1 MAPTPPEASTLQ
13 GWQQI
18 ARFLGQPISVA
29 QRWAKT
35 GMPVNRQGRFV
46 TASAE
51 SLNEWLARDSGTKPV
66 HVATAQTDLSAELKR
81 GLSFVRHERSSSN
94 KA

>member
-1 MAPTPPEASTLQ
+1 MSPRDGASQ
-13 GWQQI
+13 
-18 ARFLGQPISVA
+18 AKPARRFLGQSVSVA

-46 TASAE
+46 TASVE

-66 HVATAQTDLSAELKR
+66 QVATPQTDLSTELKR
-81 GLSFVRHERSSSN
+81 GSSFVHRERSTS
-94 KA
+94 KKR